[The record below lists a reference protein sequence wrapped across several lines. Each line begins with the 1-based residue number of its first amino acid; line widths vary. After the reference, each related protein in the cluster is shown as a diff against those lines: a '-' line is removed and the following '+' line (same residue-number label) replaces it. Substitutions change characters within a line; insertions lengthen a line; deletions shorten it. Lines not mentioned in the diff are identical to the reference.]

1 MGARIIPVFRQSPD
15 WRALARNFKN
25 RPPIDPA
32 RFAPPM
38 PVPGFRHNI
47 AERRKAEMAVEFF
60 SCWARLT
67 ETAES
72 TIARSITGT

>member
-1 MGARIIPVFRQSPD
+1 
-15 WRALARNFKN
+15 
-25 RPPIDPA
+25 
-32 RFAPPM
+32 M

-47 AERRKAEMAVEFF
+47 AERRKADMAVDFF

-72 TIARSITGT
+72 TIVRSPNLVSWDYREVNRVPR